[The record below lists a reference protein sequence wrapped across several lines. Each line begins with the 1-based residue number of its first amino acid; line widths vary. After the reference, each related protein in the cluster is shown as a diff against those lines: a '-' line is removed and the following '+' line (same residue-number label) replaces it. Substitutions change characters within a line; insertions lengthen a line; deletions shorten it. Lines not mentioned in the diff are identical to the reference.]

1 MASHTEAAARLDGR
15 NGPAPSGQLCI
26 GVDVGGTFTDIVL
39 SDGQQVWRA
48 KAASTTGALGGGVIA
63 ACRLV
68 ADRAGLPLEAMLERV
83 ERFGLGTTAVTND
96 IASRTGR
103 KVGLITTA
111 GFEDMVPIARVRRVP
126 CDGWLVPPDGLIDR
140 DWIIGVNERI
150 DRDGDVLKPL
160 DVMQAVT
167 AARRLRQEFG
177 VEALVVSFL
186 WSCVNPSHEAAA
198 VKAIQEAL
206 PDMAVLSG
214 AALYPVAREYER
226 TTFALLNAYTSGSL
240 SGIDELVVELRRL
253 GLQRPPLLVHSGGGS
268 ITVAEGRAT
277 PAVLAESGPAAG
289 VVGAL
294 AVCRAAG
301 VKDAVAC
308 DMGGTSFDMA
318 IIRSGEP
325 MRRVRGELMGVW
337 TAMPMVDIES
347 VTAGGGSIA
356 WVDPLGLMRVGPR
369 SAGAYPGPACYGR
382 GGTEA
387 TVTDALVV
395 LGYID
400 PARFLGG
407 DMALDES
414 AALAACKRLGDKV
427 GTDARQTAWGIHEIA
442 RVEMVRALRAQFAQR
457 GLDPAA
463 HTIVSMGGCGGLFNA
478 AIALDLGVKRV
489 LVPELTSV
497 LSAFGAANADIRRER
512 SRSVAL
518 TLPCDPQVAEH
529 HLSGLARAVETDLE
543 ADGIGKDER
552 SLRFEVDL
560 RFMRQQWELTM
571 DCTDGL
577 DAAQQQR
584 IAEAFKAEY
593 GRRYGQGSLIS
604 GTPVE
609 LVAIRAIGCGRTVRA
624 ELTTNAARNVSASLP
639 LLGTRN
645 IHRGTQSPAME
656 VKVVDGARLVAG
668 HTLEGP
674 ALIDSRDTTLWIPS
688 GMRAVVDAFRTI
700 NLETTV

>member
-1 MASHTEAAARLDGR
+1 MASHTDATQPAGS
-15 NGPAPSGQLCI
+15 APSGPLCI

-39 SDGQQVWRA
+39 SDGRHVWRA
-48 KAASTTGALGGGVIA
+48 KAPSTTGALGRGVIA

-68 ADRAGLPLEAMLERV
+68 SERAGLSMQTMLARV

-103 KVGLITTA
+103 KVGLITTS
-111 GFEDMVPIARVRRVP
+111 GFEDLVPIARVRRVP
-126 CDGWLVPPDGLIDR
+126 RDGWLVPPDGLIDR
-140 DWIIGVNERI
+140 DWIVGVAERI
-150 DRDGDVLKPL
+150 DRDGDVLEPL
-160 DVMQAVT
+160 DVDDAV
-167 AARRLRQEFG
+167 AAAKRLCQTCD
-177 VEALVVSFL
+177 VEAIVVSFL
-186 WSCVNPSHEAAA
+186 WSCVNPVHEASA
-198 VKAIQEAL
+198 VKAINAAL
-206 PDMAVLSG
+206 PDIPVLSA

-240 SGIDELVVELRRL
+240 AGIDELVHELRDQ
-253 GLQRPPLLVHSGGGS
+253 GLRNPPLLVHSGGGS

-301 VKDAVAC
+301 VQDAVAC

-318 IIRSGEP
+318 IIRRGEP
-325 MRRVRGELMGVW
+325 MRRTRGELMGVW

-356 WVDPLGLMRVGPR
+356 WTDSLGLLRVGPR

-382 GGTEA
+382 GGRDA

-400 PARFLGG
+400 PSRFLGG
-407 DMALDES
+407 DMALD
-414 AALAACKRLGDKV
+414 AAAAHAACEQLGKKL
-427 GTDARQTAWGIHEIA
+427 GSDARQTAWGIHEIA

-463 HTIVSMGGCGGLFNA
+463 HAIVSMGGCGGLFNA
-478 AIALDLGVKRV
+478 SIAVDLGVTRV

-512 SRSVAL
+512 SRSVDL
-518 TLPCDPQVAEH
+518 LLPCDAA
-529 HLSGLARAVETDLE
+529 GARAQLTALAQAVDADLA
-543 ADGIGKDER
+543 ADGIAESDR
-552 SLRFEVDL
+552 TLRFEVDL
-560 RFMRQQWELTM
+560 RFMRQQWELTV

-577 DAAQQQR
+577 DADQQQR
-584 IAEAFKAEY
+584 IVEAFKAEY
-593 GRRYGQGSLIS
+593 GRRYGQGSLVS

-609 LVAIRAIGCGRTVRA
+609 LVTLRAIGRGRTVRA
-624 ELTTNAARNVSASLP
+624 ELTEKAVEDGDARPPV
-639 LLGTRN
+639 LGKRT
-645 IHRGTQSPAME
+645 IHRGAQRSPLE
-656 VKVVDGARLVAG
+656 VDVLDGTRLRAG
-668 HTLEGP
+668 QRFDGP
-674 ALIDSRDTTLWIPS
+674 ALIDSRDTTVWIPE
-688 GMRAVVDAFRTI
+688 GVQAVVDPYRTI
-700 NLETTV
+700 VLETTR

>member
-1 MASHTEAAARLDGR
+1 M
-15 NGPAPSGQLCI
+15 
-26 GVDVGGTFTDIVL
+26 
-39 SDGQQVWRA
+39 
-48 KAASTTGALGGGVIA
+48 
-63 ACRLV
+63 
-68 ADRAGLPLEAMLERV
+68 
-83 ERFGLGTTAVTND
+83 
-96 IASRTGR
+96 
-103 KVGLITTA
+103 
-111 GFEDMVPIARVRRVP
+111 
-126 CDGWLVPPDGLIDR
+126 
-140 DWIIGVNERI
+140 
-150 DRDGDVLKPL
+150 
-160 DVMQAVT
+160 
-167 AARRLRQEFG
+167 
-177 VEALVVSFL
+177 
-186 WSCVNPSHEAAA
+186 
-198 VKAIQEAL
+198 
-206 PDMAVLSG
+206 LSG

-240 SGIDELVVELRRL
+240 NGIDELVVELRRL

-294 AVCRAAG
+294 AVCRAAA
-301 VKDAVAC
+301 VEDAVAC

-407 DMALDES
+407 DMALDDT
-414 AALAACKRLGDKV
+414 AAHAACQRLGERL

-478 AIALDLGVKRV
+478 AIAQDLGVKRV

-497 LSAFGAANADIRRER
+497 LSAFGAANADIRRE
-512 SRSVAL
+512 AK
-518 TLPCDPQVAEH
+518 P
-529 HLSGLARAVETDLE
+529 
-543 ADGIGKDER
+543 
-552 SLRFEVDL
+552 
-560 RFMRQQWELTM
+560 
-571 DCTDGL
+571 
-577 DAAQQQR
+577 
-584 IAEAFKAEY
+584 
-593 GRRYGQGSLIS
+593 
-604 GTPVE
+604 
-609 LVAIRAIGCGRTVRA
+609 
-624 ELTTNAARNVSASLP
+624 
-639 LLGTRN
+639 
-645 IHRGTQSPAME
+645 
-656 VKVVDGARLVAG
+656 
-668 HTLEGP
+668 
-674 ALIDSRDTTLWIPS
+674 
-688 GMRAVVDAFRTI
+688 
-700 NLETTV
+700 